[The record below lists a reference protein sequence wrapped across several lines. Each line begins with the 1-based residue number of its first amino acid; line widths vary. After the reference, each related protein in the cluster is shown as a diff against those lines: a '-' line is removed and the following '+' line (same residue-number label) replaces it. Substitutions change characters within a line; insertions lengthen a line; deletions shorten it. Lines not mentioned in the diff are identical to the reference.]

1 MNTDIRIQLDFL
13 NHPKRKRLVRRV
25 GSSDYI
31 INIWLT
37 AATTNP
43 DGRLVEWTVYDI
55 AEAAQWPHDRDPQE
69 LVNALLECGGPGHAG
84 FLEIV
89 DGVYALHDWADH
101 QPYVVR
107 SPDRKERARRA
118 AEARW
123 DKEKPPQTATQVS
136 RGDATSIQNRCSE
149 HQETM
154 PLASRNDAT
163 CIEKQCPEHQE
174 PMPRTVPYLAL
185 PGNTSSNG
193 RLQEDRSGSKEQPTN
208 PPVPPQPRSAGMGE
222 AYRLYQ
228 QEIGTLDTAMRLEL
242 AAWKPSWIAAAIKEA
257 VLYNRRNWQY
267 VAGVLRRWQTID
279 PGRNV
284 E

>member
-69 LVNALLECGGPGHAG
+69 LVNVLLECGGPGHAG

-123 DKEKPPQTATQVS
+123 DKEKPPQTVTQVS
-136 RGDATSIQNRCSE
+136 RGDATSIQNRCS
-149 HQETM
+149 
-154 PLASRNDAT
+154 
-163 CIEKQCPEHQE
+163 EHQE

-208 PPVPPQPRSAGMGE
+208 PPVAPQPRSVGMGE

-257 VLYNRRNWQY
+257 VLYNRRHWRY